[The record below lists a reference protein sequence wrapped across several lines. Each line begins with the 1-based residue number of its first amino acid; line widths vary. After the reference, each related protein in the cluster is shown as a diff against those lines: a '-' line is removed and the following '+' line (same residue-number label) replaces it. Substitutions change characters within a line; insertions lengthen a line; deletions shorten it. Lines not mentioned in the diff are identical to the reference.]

1 MSREY
6 PAQPIIG
13 LGAIVWKD
21 GRVLMVQRGRPPRAG
36 IWSLPGGAQDLGESV
51 ADGVRREIAEE
62 TGVQI
67 ELLGLVEVID
77 SIQRDADGRIR
88 YHYTIVDYVARWVSG
103 EAVAGDDAAAVAWVD
118 PADLHRLDL
127 WDETIRVIEKSRA
140 WLAT

>member
-6 PAQPIIG
+6 PVQPIVG

-21 GRVLMVQRGRPPRAG
+21 GRVLMVQRGKPPRAG

-51 ADGVRREIAEE
+51 ADGIRREIAEE
-62 TGVQI
+62 TGIEI

-77 SIQRDADGRIR
+77 SVQRDVDGRVR
-88 YHYTIVDYVARWVSG
+88 YHYTIIDYVARWVSG
-103 EAVAGDDAAAVAWVD
+103 EAVAGDDAAAVAWID
-118 PADLHRLDL
+118 PAELHRMDL

-140 WLAT
+140 WLVA

>member
-6 PAQPIIG
+6 PAQPIVG

-21 GRVLMVQRGRPPRAG
+21 GRVLMVQRGKPPRAG

-51 ADGVRREIAEE
+51 ADGIRREIAEE
-62 TGVQI
+62 TGIEI

-77 SIQRDADGRIR
+77 SVQRDADGRVR
-88 YHYTIVDYVARWVSG
+88 YHYTIIDYVARWVSG
-103 EAVAGDDAAAVAWVD
+103 EAVAGDDAAAVAWID
-118 PADLHRLDL
+118 PADLQRMDL

-140 WLAT
+140 WLAA